1 MCPLQEVK
9 QIIYEASKGSKYFQA
24 QEKKDAELTVKV
36 NRLTAHLGRLLKERK
51 GNVKAEEARVD
62 EMLAELEKTRV
73 LSETIVVV
81 DAGEWAR
88 RSHSPYDAMLTSLL
102 F

>member
-1 MCPLQEVK
+1 M
-9 QIIYEASKGSKYFQA
+9 
-24 QEKKDAELTVKV
+24 
-36 NRLTAHLGRLLKERK
+36 
-51 GNVKAEEARVD
+51 KAEEARVD